1 MENTILKPADW
12 IDKFGDTIEYGDDE
26 GLMKAYGDYLLE
38 THLKAIIEEVKE
50 KAEVSSSYI
59 DPITRRYFVDKQSI
73 DEVLTNYLNKL
84 K

>member
-1 MENTILKPADW
+1 MENAKEYLQKKYPQMRGHLWNATD
-12 IDKFGDTIEYGDDE
+12 IDDNWVAQMMTEF
-26 GLMKAYGDYLLE
+26 AE

-50 KAEVSSSYI
+50 KAKENQHFPSLI
-59 DPITRRYFVDKQSI
+59 NLESI